1 METKKVE
8 GPPSPARPPVDLA
21 NCVEELVK
29 YTLSSSVNG
38 TLEIDLGLSKD
49 YCSALLKD
57 DHLTDPTS
65 ISTDSFEG
73 VPPYPLYKRLSAALY
88 QSIISGAFW
97 EIYSTMALIHEDSSL
112 KQKEEWNKL
121 VVDKGLELVNI
132 LKTIDF
138 ELHVQEP
145 FFSQL
150 KDGLKIIEGRCAV
163 GDYNRIG
170 SGALILFNKCLVLE
184 VQLLESEGLA
194 EVLPGVKT
202 IEEGVQIYRKFYTK
216 EKERSNGVLAICV
229 AKPAAQPYIFLAY
242 ILFGLSYGGVQRL
255 LGFMHTVG
263 TIPEALPPPRSTLLL
278 SFMSPYK
285 PNISGL
291 EVESC
296 TLTDG
301 ARALAKHVNRSSQKF
316 WGNFDGSDSNKN
328 QLAMDVITRV
338 IANCCWLNMHI
349 VPPHGA
355 VFEIRVAD
363 GYGARWSQDGTKFI
377 GFLEPYMEDG
387 HLRGWKH

>member
-29 YTLSSSVNG
+29 YTLYSSVNG

-88 QSIISGAFW
+88 RSIISGAFW

-184 VQLLESEGLA
+184 VKDVRRYASFSQLLESEGLA

-202 IEEGVQIYRKFYTK
+202 IEEGIELMF
-216 EKERSNGVLAICV
+216 
-229 AKPAAQPYIFLAY
+229 
-242 ILFGLSYGGVQRL
+242 
-255 LGFMHTVG
+255 
-263 TIPEALPPPRSTLLL
+263 
-278 SFMSPYK
+278 
-285 PNISGL
+285 
-291 EVESC
+291 
-296 TLTDG
+296 
-301 ARALAKHVNRSSQKF
+301 
-316 WGNFDGSDSNKN
+316 
-328 QLAMDVITRV
+328 
-338 IANCCWLNMHI
+338 
-349 VPPHGA
+349 
-355 VFEIRVAD
+355 
-363 GYGARWSQDGTKFI
+363 
-377 GFLEPYMEDG
+377 
-387 HLRGWKH
+387 